1 LYQRLLKLPNRLKQ
15 SFFLWGPRQVGKTSL
30 LKASYPDAPFIQL
43 LKSDEFALF
52 QTYPE
57 RLREIVRQNRWKFL
71 IIDEIQKVPQLLNEV
86 HLLIEEDNIVFG
98 LCGSSARKVRKGHA
112 NLLGGRALRF
122 EMSGLSAAEI
132 GTDFSLEKMLNS
144 GYMPLIFDSENAPIY
159 LKSYCADYL
168 KEEIFAEGL
177 VRKLQPFSRFL
188 EIAALGDTEILSYET
203 VARDCGVSA
212 PTVRSYYEILVDTL
226 LARYLPAYTMKPKRR
241 VTSSPK
247 FYFSD
252 VGVVNHL
259 AQRGQV
265 LAKSSSWGKA
275 FENWVFH
282 ELKTFIE
289 YHARPEALSYWRLTT
304 GVEVDFIVGNMK
316 VALEAKA
323 SANIHGDH
331 LKGLRELKIDHPE
344 VKKRIIVSMETHS
357 RITDDAIEILSYR
370 DFISRLWAGDI
381 FDG

>member
-1 LYQRLLKLPNRLKQ
+1 MYQRRLNLPKILKD
-15 SFFLWGPRQVGKTSL
+15 SFFLWGPRQVGKTCL
-30 LKASYPDAPFIQL
+30 LKARYPETPFIQL

-52 QTYPE
+52 QSYPE
-57 RLREIVRQNRWKFL
+57 RLRERVRKNQWKFV
-71 IIDEIQKVPQLLNEV
+71 IIDEIQKVPQLLDEV
-86 HLLIEEDNIVFG
+86 HLLIEEDGVVFG

-122 EMSGLSAAEI
+122 EMSGLVAAEI
-132 GTDFSLEKMLNS
+132 GSEFSLERMLNH
-144 GYMPLIFDSENAPIY
+144 GYMPLIYDSAEAALH

-188 EIAALGDTEILSYET
+188 EIAALGDTEQLNYET

-226 LARYLPAYTMKPKRR
+226 LARYLPAYIVRPKRR
-241 VTSSPK
+241 VSSSPK

-265 LAKSSSWGKA
+265 LPKSNSWGKA

-282 ELKTFIE
+282 ELTTYIE
-289 YHARPEALSYWRLTT
+289 YTGRPETLSYWRLTS
-304 GVEVDFIVGNMK
+304 GVEVDFIVGSMK
-316 VALEAKA
+316 VGIEAKA
-323 SANIHGDH
+323 SSNIHSDH
-331 LKGLRELKIDHPE
+331 LKGLRELQSDYPE
-344 VKKRIIVSMETHS
+344 VQRRIVISMENES
-357 RITDDAIEILSYR
+357 RVTEDKIEILSSQ
-370 DFISRLWAGDI
+370 DFIRTLWEGGL
-381 FDG
+381 F